1 MSMMRTIFDNAVR
14 EKTGG
19 LPIISLDPLMEQG
32 VATFAISRGYYAGGI
47 QDFGQVARPG
57 SASLVDQASGFTGL
71 FASGPICVVEDD
83 VFSGGSVIGSVDA
96 LIAAGAHIQ
105 SVVTG
110 IQVGKPKKLEAMGI
124 PVVSVVQYET
134 DDGRDI
140 FDAVDLG
147 DPRDYLVGASGL
159 VTKLPNGEY
168 GRAPYILPLV
178 SAAARASIPTAQERR
193 FSQDVLQAN
202 MEFFQQVERQIGTP
216 LLLSHMNPA
225 SVRLFHDV
233 YGIDIHTPMT
243 MIVNWMMEHMDEIW
257 HTTHELGT
265 LHESLDALGLPKHM
279 VFLDVNGTLLDE
291 TATDSTIDPD
301 ALLSF
306 LSAVSALRDNGIA
319 IGLHSDSPQAQLK
332 ELANEIGLGDVPIIA
347 ENGAILSY
355 NEKTVVLAPLHD
367 KEKHMAHISR
377 IASELGY
384 THVSDIVAVEFGGT
398 PVSYGNGEW
407 AFGANREASISVFGP
422 AELIRNLGDQ
432 FEGAADCSPE
442 YNYLGVHATD
452 SRQGKAIALK
462 LLKGFGYDVHMVG
475 NSMSDWIDPE
485 SAVPCSFVGGARI
498 TPEAA
503 GLASYISDLPTI
515 WGVIDCLSRKGA
527 YS

>member
-1 MSMMRTIFDNAVR
+1 MSTMRTIFDNAVR

-32 VATFAISRGYYAGGI
+32 VDTFAISRGYYAGGI

-57 SASLVDQASGFTGL
+57 FASLADQAGGFTSL

-83 VFSGGSVIGSVDA
+83 IFSGGSVIGSVEA

-110 IQVGKPKKLEAMGI
+110 VQVGKPKKLEAMGI

-140 FDAVDLG
+140 FDVVDLG

-178 SAAARASIPTAQERR
+178 SAAARASIPTAQEWR
-193 FSQDVLQAN
+193 FSQDVLHAN
-202 MEFFQQVERQIGTP
+202 MEFFLQVERQIGTP
-216 LLLSHMNPA
+216 LLLGHMNPA
-225 SVRLFHDV
+225 CVRLFHDV

-257 HTTHELGT
+257 HTTHELGK
-265 LHESLDALGLPKHM
+265 LHESLDALGLPKHI
-279 VFLDVNGTLLDE
+279 VFLDVNGTILDE
-291 TATDSTIDPD
+291 SATDSTVDVVAADSLIHTVL
-301 ALLSF
+301 ALQ
-306 LSAVSALRDNGIA
+306 DGGIA
-319 IGLHSDSPQAQLK
+319 VGLHSDSPHAQLEK
-332 ELANEIGLGDVPIIA
+332 FARDLGLGDVPIIS
-347 ENGAILSY
+347 ENGAVLTY
-355 NEKTVVLAPLHD
+355 KEKTVVLTPLTA
-367 KEKHMAHISR
+367 KETQMANISR

-384 THVSDIVAVEFGGT
+384 THVSDVVAVEFGGT
-398 PVSYGNGEW
+398 PVSYGDWEW
-407 AFGANREASISVFGP
+407 AFGANREESISVFGP
-422 AELIRNLGDQ
+422 VELIRHLGDH
-432 FEGAADCSPE
+432 FGGAADSSPE

-452 SRQGKAIALK
+452 SKKGKAIALK

-498 TPEAA
+498 TSEV
-503 GLASYISDLPTI
+503 ASQATYVSDLPTI
-515 WGVIDCLSRKGA
+515 WGVIDCLSKKGA
-527 YS
+527 LS